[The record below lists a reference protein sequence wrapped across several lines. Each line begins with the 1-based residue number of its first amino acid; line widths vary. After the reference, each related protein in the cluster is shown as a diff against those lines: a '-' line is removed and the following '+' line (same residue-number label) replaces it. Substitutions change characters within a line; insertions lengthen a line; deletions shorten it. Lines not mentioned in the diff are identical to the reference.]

1 MSDALLP
8 LYILI
13 YVIILVALATYTVV
27 FKFNSQVRVF
37 TATCDRFKQFLIS
50 KIKADTTFEFWKA
63 RGARF
68 GNFRFQPR
76 AEAVESIEWLLGEY
90 TIRSGV
96 VWVWLSVIGAL
107 WYGKGLKF

>member
-13 YVIILVALATYTVV
+13 YVTILAVLATYAVV
-27 FKFNSQVRVF
+27 FKFDSLIRNF
-37 TATCDRFKQFLIS
+37 TATCDRFKQSLIS

-68 GNFRFQPR
+68 GNFRFRSR
-76 AEAVESIEWLLGEY
+76 AGVVESIEWLLSVY
-90 TIRSGV
+90 TMRSGV
-96 VWVWLSVIGAL
+96 VWV
-107 WYGKGLKF
+107 